1 MARPQSESDFPGKG
15 RWLDRNQSPSAAK
28 RRKQVGVSITACRG
42 PLRPASGGPSCGV
55 QSLNISPTEREI
67 CFCCEPGGCSAD
79 KAAAGWA
86 PRCVQRDER
95 PASLGT
101 NCRSCRETV
110 GLVHSQWWVVFQILK
125 NCILYFIISIE
136 LSSTI
141 LASIGCDQVK
151 RVTTVDAQHTVLT
164 LVYWASSHRN
174 TKLLT
179 ILSRV

>member
-15 RWLDRNQSPSAAK
+15 RWLDRNQSPSTAK

-79 KAAAGWA
+79 EAAAGWA
-86 PRCVQRDER
+86 PRCVQRDET

-101 NCRSCRETV
+101 NCGRL
-110 GLVHSQWWVVFQILK
+110 LVLFIHNGEWYFKFKK

-164 LVYWASSHRN
+164 LVY
-174 TKLLT
+174 
-179 ILSRV
+179 